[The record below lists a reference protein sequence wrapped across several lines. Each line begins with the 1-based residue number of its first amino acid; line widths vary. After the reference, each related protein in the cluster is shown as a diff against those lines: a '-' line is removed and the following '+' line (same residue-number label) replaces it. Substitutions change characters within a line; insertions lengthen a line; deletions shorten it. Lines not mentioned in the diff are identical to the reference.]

1 MKKIIAILGVLFVY
15 QQWGAITGYFNPP
28 PDYSNQHEEQVVMY
42 ATDWCPYCEKA
53 RQFMDNN
60 GIDYYEYDIEKSSE
74 GQRQYKSLG
83 GNGVPLL
90 VVNGEVI
97 HGFSAGMIRD
107 NLR

>member
-1 MKKIIAILGVLFVY
+1 MKKYILILAAFFVF
-15 QQWGAITGYFNPP
+15 QQWDTITSYLNPP

-60 GIDYYEYDIEKSSE
+60 GIEYYEYDIEKSSE
-74 GQRQYKSLG
+74 GHRQYKSLG

-97 HGFSAGMIRD
+97 KGFSAGLIRD